1 MGLMQIYLPLLCA
14 VFQLGADALWGV
26 NSCKLVVEVLTD
38 RVVSAANGNV
48 CFPDELGNWG

>member
-1 MGLMQIYLPLLCA
+1 MQIYLPLLCA